1 MKKCCESESK
11 AELVLSDNQ
20 MNKNQSDNTHAWNMF
35 HGKFDPLIDHLH
47 IAYIEV
53 DHDLKVVQWSGSA
66 QDFWKHNMDDVKGL
80 KLTELVHTV
89 ENREW
94 FNDFLNLLL
103 DDPQNTFDIF
113 KHTTD
118 DGKDFYCEWFFSPVY
133 DSDGAASGI
142 SMIVRDITLN
152 VSLENEIE
160 RHRRSGLRRV
170 FKSAPIGVYQADMDG
185 TFVTVNP
192 ELAWM
197 LGYESDD
204 ALKDELKGM
213 SRGFF
218 ADEKQRREFFFYIME
233 AEQVNQFRAQ
243 VIKKDGSK
251 IWTLSH
257 AQITH
262 NSSGRPDGFFGFLID
277 ISPSV
282 RAGEELKQAKE
293 IAESATKAKSDF
305 LANMSHEIRTPLNA
319 IIGFTNLVLK
329 SNLDEKQRDY
339 ISKVGISGRALLSI
353 INDVLDFSKIEAG
366 KLELESTDFT
376 LNDLLNNLSDMF
388 ANSVIERKIEL
399 IISASP
405 TVPVRLKG
413 DPVRL
418 NQILI
423 NLINNSIKF
432 TKKGEVVVWASLVE
446 RNGERVKLQFS
457 VSDTGIGM
465 TPEQRS
471 RLFESFSQADT
482 STTRKFGGTGLGLS
496 ISKRLVELMDGKIWV
511 KSEAE
516 RGSTFAFNVTMKAT
530 DSDDDRSINI
540 PERLSGLRIL
550 VQDENPA
557 IREVIMMILIS
568 YSFRVR
574 VVATGDETIEEL
586 ERAKRDGSPYEMVII
601 NWQQGMKHQTK
612 TTRYIREWEALNRES
627 IEPVI
632 MKRALNQDS
641 SKKIPIIITLDFGQE
656 EERQQAEQ
664 EGASAFV
671 FKPIKQTQLLNAI
684 MKSYGSSA
692 LYLADL
698 SHQDEI
704 SDDVKK
710 IIHGAYVLLVDDNEI
725 NLEVATETMKQ
736 QGIVVDC
743 ADSGR
748 LALEKIK
755 QNGRLLT
762 DDGTMIHP
770 YDAVLMDLQMP
781 DMDGYQT
788 SELIRGWEEVQNES
802 CAIPCSMPI
811 IAMSAHALTSEIEKC
826 HNSGM
831 NDYVAKPIE
840 PKVLFSQLAKWIRP
854 VQRMIQVAV
863 EEPAAHHVVEAGTG
877 VQISDVLCLQ
887 GIDVELGLSKV
898 AGNKELYIRLLNK
911 FLQNNKKTIDDIG
924 KAIAQSDYECIKQIS
939 HTIKGVSGNLGMTGL
954 FESSSTLEKAAK
966 DSRVDI
972 VEEHFVQFSSEL
984 HTVLSSIEAMAV
996 SLDVA
1001 QNAMDIDT
1009 PKKHVW
1015 DVHQVITCIEHMSK
1029 SIDDDF
1035 AQARAELVQLK
1046 QFLAGT
1052 AHQKDLVDVEAGLN
1066 EFDEDKAKNG
1076 LVALMN
1082 GLKKSVK
1089 EEQSLES
1096 ELKTQKVLVV
1106 DDVSENIE
1114 VLMELLKVDYKVAGA
1129 LNGEKALEL
1138 SRGKQAPDLILLDV
1152 NMPGISG
1159 FEVCRIL
1166 KDNEE
1171 TRDIPVIFI
1180 TAETEVAEQA
1190 KGFELGAVD
1199 YITKPIVPAIVK
1211 MRVKTQM
1218 EIKRQK
1224 DLLSRLSTIDGL
1236 TQIANRRRFDD
1247 ILLREWHRC
1256 MRSNCYL
1263 SLVLMDIDHFKQY
1276 NDLYGH
1282 QAGDD
1287 CLRQVAGALLKGC
1300 MRETDLVARYG
1311 GEEFVAV
1318 LPDTD
1323 YDGALVVAERMRNM
1337 IAFLDIP
1344 HAKSSAAGYVTVSQG
1359 LVSMIPRKTMA
1370 IKQFIESSDECLYE
1384 AKETGRNRVVSK
1396 IIML

>member
-1 MKKCCESESK
+1 MKTRCENESK
-11 AELVLSDNQ
+11 TVAVLSDIKIPN
-20 MNKNQSDNTHAWNMF
+20 NKSANNSAWNIF
-35 HGKFDPLIDHLH
+35 QGKFDPLIDHLR

-53 DHDLKVVQWSGSA
+53 DQDLKVVEWSGSA
-66 QDFWKHNMDDVKGL
+66 QDIWNQGFDEVKGL
-80 KLTELVHTV
+80 KLSELVHTV

-113 KHTTD
+113 KHTTND
-118 DGKDFYCEWFFSPVY
+118 RKDFYCEWFFSPVY
-133 DSDGAASGI
+133 DSDRTASGI
-142 SMIVRDITLN
+142 SMIVRDITIN
-152 VSLENEIE
+152 VSMENEIE
-160 RHRRSGLRRV
+160 RHRRSGLRRI

-185 TFVTVNP
+185 TFVNVNS

-204 ALKDELKGM
+204 ALKEELKGM
-213 SRGFF
+213 NRGFF

-257 AQITH
+257 AQITQ
-262 NSSGRPDGFFGFLID
+262 NSSGRPNGFFGFLID
-277 ISPSV
+277 ITPSV

-329 SNLDEKQRDY
+329 SGLDEKQRDY
-339 ISKVGISGRALLSI
+339 ISKVGIAGRALLNI

-366 KLELESTDFT
+366 KLELESTDFS
-376 LNDLLNNLSDMF
+376 LHDLLNNLSDMF
-388 ANSVIERKIEL
+388 ANSVIERKLEL

-405 TVPVRLKG
+405 SVPVRLKG

-432 TKKGEVVVWASLVE
+432 TKKGEVVVWASLME
-446 RNGERVKLQFS
+446 RDGDQVKLQFS

-496 ISKRLVELMDGKIWV
+496 ISKRLVELMNGKIWV
-511 KSEAE
+511 KSEAG
-516 RGSTFAFNVTMKAT
+516 RGSTFAFHVTMNT
-530 DSDDDRSINI
+530 TESGDERPIDI
-540 PERLSGLRIL
+540 PERLKGLRIL

-574 VVATGDETIEEL
+574 VVATGDETIKEL
-586 ERAKRDGSPYEMVII
+586 ERAKRDGAPYEMVII

-612 TTRYIREWEALNRES
+612 TTRFIRAWEILNRES

-632 MKRALNQDS
+632 MKRALNQS
-641 SKKIPIIITLDFGQE
+641 SSIKIPVVITLDFGQE
-656 EERQQAEQ
+656 EERQQAEE

-684 MKSYGSSA
+684 MKSYGSPA
-692 LYLADL
+692 LYLADSL
-698 SHQDEI
+698 SHDEI
-704 SDDVKK
+704 SDEVKSV
-710 IIHGAYVLLVDDNEI
+710 IHGAYVLLVDDNEI

-743 ADSGR
+743 VEGGR
-748 LALEKIK
+748 QAVEKVKQKGRGLAE
-755 QNGRLLT
+755 
-762 DDGTMIHP
+762 DGSVMHP

-781 DMDGYQT
+781 DMDGYQA
-788 SELIRGWEEVQNES
+788 SELIRDWEKNQNES
-802 CAIPCSMPI
+802 CVIPCTMPI

-840 PKVLFSQLAKWIRP
+840 PKVLFSQLAKWIKP
-854 VQRMIQVAV
+854 VQRMIPVAD
-863 EEPAAHHVVEAGTG
+863 EIPSTQHDIDAGKGTQDHG
-877 VQISDVLCLQ
+877 VLSLI
-887 GIDVELGLSKV
+887 GIDVDLGLSKV
-898 AGNKELYIRLLNK
+898 AGNKELYNRLLNK
-911 FLQNNKKTIDDIG
+911 FFQNNKNTIDDLS
-924 KAIAQSDYECIKQIS
+924 KAITRRDFEGVKQIA

-954 FESSSTLEKAAK
+954 FESSSDLEKAAK
-966 DSRVDI
+966 ESQIDIVDSR
-972 VEEHFVQFSSEL
+972 FVRFSEDL
-984 HTVLSSIEAMAV
+984 QTVPSSIETMAV
-996 SLDVA
+996 FLDVVP
-1001 QNAMDIDT
+1001 NALDT
-1009 PKKHVW
+1009 ATVEKHAL
-1015 DVHQVITCIEHMSK
+1015 DFHQVITCIEQISK
-1029 SIDDDF
+1029 SIDDDI
-1035 AQARAELVQLK
+1035 AEARSGFSKLK
-1046 QFLAGT
+1046 QYLAGT
-1052 AHQKDLVDVEAGLN
+1052 THFKDLKDIEGAMDV
-1066 EFDEDKAKNG
+1066 FDSDRAQNG
-1076 LVALMN
+1076 LVTLLN
-1082 GLKKSVK
+1082 ELKKSMKDEHGFVA
-1089 EEQSLES
+1089 

-1114 VLMELLKVDYKVAGA
+1114 VLMELLKADYKVVGA

-1138 SRGKQAPDLILLDV
+1138 SRGKQAPDIILLDV

-1166 KDNEE
+1166 KENEE

-1190 KGFELGAVD
+1190 KGFDLGAVD

-1211 MRVKTQM
+1211 MRVKTQL
-1218 EIKRQK
+1218 EIKRQN
-1224 DLLSRLSTIDGL
+1224 DFLSRLSTIDGL

-1256 MRSNCYL
+1256 MRSNCNL
-1263 SLVLMDIDHFKQY
+1263 SIVLMDIDHFKQY

-1323 YDGALVVAERMRNM
+1323 FEGALVVAERMRSM

-1344 HAKSSAAGYVTVSQG
+1344 HAKSSAASYVTLSQG
-1359 LVSMIPRKTMA
+1359 VVTMVPSQTMT

-1384 AKETGRNRVVSK
+1384 AKETGRNRAVAK
-1396 IIML
+1396 IILL